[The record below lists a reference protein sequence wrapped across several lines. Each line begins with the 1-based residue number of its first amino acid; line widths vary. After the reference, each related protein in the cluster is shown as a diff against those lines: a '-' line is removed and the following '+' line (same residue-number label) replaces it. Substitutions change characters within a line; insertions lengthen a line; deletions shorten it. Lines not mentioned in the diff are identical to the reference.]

1 MVKLKVRSKL
11 FIKMSKKQTY
21 SAALE
26 ELESIIQEIENE
38 EINIDDLSLKVKRA
52 SVLLKFCKEK
62 LRATEKDITAILE
75 DLEEE

>member
-1 MVKLKVRSKL
+1 
-11 FIKMSKKQTY
+11 MSKKQTY

-62 LRATEKDITAILE
+62 LRTTEKDITAILE